1 MISIKLKYKNM
12 EENISIEPN
21 KSIGDL
27 VEKALSK
34 FNSFIFSMED
44 IYFHY
49 ENNEYIKLGRDTNA
63 VFSNK
68 ISDIIDDSNICKMIV
83 FLERKRDIHNN
94 VIPNSLP
101 ELYDNYQQLKRDEEM
116 ARSLNNRYERLD
128 NIYTNI
134 LQTFGSI
141 SNPPN
146 TTAPDTAQLD
156 TSQTAQADTSQ
167 TDTAQPDT
175 NQTDST
181 VNNHPES
188 STSNSGTTT
197 TQSIQ
202 PSIET
207 FMNNIQ
213 ESWMNNMNNNSNIT
227 FTTMPVQ
234 LESNVETIASSTLTD
249 LSTNIINSL
258 STGNTTNTPN
268 LLNSILDS
276 IGAGLNTSNHQHNDV
291 RVTMQGDENK
301 ALTYIKYKDITAQ
314 YCSTHSIVKTTDC
327 TICLENFQNED
338 DILITGC
345 KHLFHKKCAEQW
357 LNNYSVK
364 CPICKKKIVKGAAQL
379 GSS

>member
-1 MISIKLKYKNM
+1 M

-34 FNSFIFSMED
+34 FNTFIFSMED

-141 SNPPN
+141 SNSLN
-146 TTAPDTAQLD
+146 TTAPDTAQPD
-156 TSQTAQADTSQ
+156 TPQTAQADTSQ

-181 VNNHPES
+181 VNNPPES

-213 ESWMNNMNNNSNIT
+213 ESWTNSMNNNSNIT

-234 LESNVETIASSTLTD
+234 LESNVETIASSTLTG

-258 STGNTTNTPN
+258 SAGNTTNTPN

-301 ALTYIKYKDITAQ
+301 ALTYIKYKDITEQ

>member
-12 EENISIEPN
+12 EDNISIEPT
-21 KSIGDL
+21 KFIGDL
-27 VEKALSK
+27 VEEALKK
-34 FNSFIFSMED
+34 FNTFIFSMED

-68 ISDIIDDSNICKMIV
+68 ISDIIDDSNICKMII

-94 VIPNSLP
+94 VTSNNLP

-116 ARSLNNRYERLD
+116 AQSLNNSYERFD

-141 SNPPN
+141 SNSLN
-146 TTAPDTAQLD
+146 TTAPE
-156 TSQTAQADTSQ
+156 TAQADTSQ

-175 NQTDST
+175 SQTDST
-181 VNNHPES
+181 VNNQPES
-188 STSNSGTTT
+188 STNNSDTTT
-197 TQSIQ
+197 TQSTQ
-202 PSIET
+202 RSIET

-213 ESWMNNMNNNSNIT
+213 ESWTNSINNDPNIT

-234 LESNVETIASSTLTD
+234 LESNVETISSSTLTE

-258 STGNTTNTPN
+258 STGMTNRPN
-268 LLNSILDS
+268 IFSSTLLDS
-276 IGAGLNTSNHQHNDV
+276 IGTGLDTSNHQHNDV
-291 RVTMQGDENK
+291 RVTMHGDENK
-301 ALTYIKYKDITAQ
+301 ELTYIKYNDITPQ

-327 TICLENFQNED
+327 TICLENFQNND

-345 KHLFHKKCAEQW
+345 KHLFHKKCAEKW
-357 LNNYSVK
+357 LSSYSVK

-379 GSS
+379 GNS